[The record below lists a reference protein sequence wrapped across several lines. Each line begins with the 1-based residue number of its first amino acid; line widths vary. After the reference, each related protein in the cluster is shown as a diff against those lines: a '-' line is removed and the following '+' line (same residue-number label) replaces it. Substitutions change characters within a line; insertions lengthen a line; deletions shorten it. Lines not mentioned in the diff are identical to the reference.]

1 MFRSARALAALPVVL
16 VASCGGG
23 GGGGGDAT
31 PAAPPPE
38 PPTVGGVW
46 ASGVGAESLSLY
58 IAEDGDLRFAGPDL
72 SFGAGTVTVS
82 AGGQLSGSLRR
93 VLRPPIANPFPAV
106 IPGVTVAGRPEEQ
119 ACAIT
124 GTVTARASL
133 RASFACTTAAGAAV
147 TQAYDFA
154 YVASA
159 HARPSSPAG
168 LAGNYTLPFRPASNM
183 LNVNANGE
191 VFAMYDNGARC
202 TVNGRFSVIDPRFNL
217 YRAEW
222 TFSACAVPDSQR
234 FEGVTFTGLAQR
246 TTSSATAGAV
256 SASAVYVLLTATVQG
271 QLSSISVVYEPT

>member
-1 MFRSARALAALPVVL
+1 MRPALKGPAIALVVL
-16 VASCGGG
+16 VAGCGGG
-23 GGGGGDAT
+23 GESGSPPTA
-31 PAAPPPE
+31 PAPE
-38 PPTVGGVW
+38 PPTAGGVW

-72 SFGAGTVTVS
+72 SFGVGTVTVS
-82 AGGQLSGSLRR
+82 ASGQLSGSLRR
-93 VLRPPIANPFPAV
+93 VLRPPIANPFPSV
-106 IPGVTVAGRPEEQ
+106 IPGATVTGRPEEQ

-124 GTVTARASL
+124 GTATARASL
-133 RASFACTTAAGAAV
+133 RATFACTTAAGAPV

-159 HARPSSPAG
+159 HVRPPSPAG

-202 TVNGRFSVIDPRFNL
+202 TVNGRFSGIDPRFNL

-234 FEGVTFTGLAQR
+234 LEGVTFTGFAQR
-246 TTSSATAGAV
+246 TTSFATPGAV
-256 SASAVYVLLTATVQG
+256 SFSAIYVLLTAVVQG